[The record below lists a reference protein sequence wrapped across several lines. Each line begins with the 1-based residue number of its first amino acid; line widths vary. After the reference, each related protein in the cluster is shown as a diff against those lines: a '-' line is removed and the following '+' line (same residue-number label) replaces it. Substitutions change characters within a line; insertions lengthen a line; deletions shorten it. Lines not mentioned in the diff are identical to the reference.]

1 MQLAT
6 IYNDST
12 WLHYR
17 KFSVVM
23 ASHEVD
29 NGQFIYMSLLHVNTT
44 CGSVVMRLGLSA
56 RYIAQIVSGYDAKEK
71 IRNGCRRVDDRSQA
85 TL

>member
-56 RYIAQIVSGYDAKEK
+56 PYLVES
-71 IRNGCRRVDDRSQA
+71 
-85 TL
+85 L